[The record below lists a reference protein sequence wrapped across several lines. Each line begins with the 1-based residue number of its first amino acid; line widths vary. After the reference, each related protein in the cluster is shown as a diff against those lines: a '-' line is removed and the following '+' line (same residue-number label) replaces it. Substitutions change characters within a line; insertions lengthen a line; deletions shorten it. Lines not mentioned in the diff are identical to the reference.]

1 MNALENSS
9 TQSKIIYLFI
19 FCLAGLFLAGTLV
32 SIVNEMWSGQLMLS
46 AWGLRISSAIQMA
59 LMFFMPAITL
69 IIWSD
74 QQPCAFLGVKKLN
87 NGLFLSLLSIV
98 ILIVAMPFIS
108 LIAQLNQMLIL
119 PTWLNGLE
127 AWMQDLEQNAEK
139 TTDLLLSGE
148 SIVDYVSN
156 IFVIGVVAAVAEEV
170 FFRGVLQQLLI
181 KQFKNKHVGV
191 WAAALIFS
199 VMHMQFY
206 GFLPRIILGALLG
219 YLYVWSKSIWI
230 PILVHFFNNALV
242 VTFSFFLKNNSV
254 YQSIE
259 NPPFTIS
266 FVLFGL
272 LSLLLTTYLLFLL
285 KAKVLKNESLA
296 INHY

>member
-1 MNALENSS
+1 MNALENLS

-69 IIWSD
+69 IIWSN
-74 QQPCAFLGVKKLN
+74 QQPNAFLGVKKLN